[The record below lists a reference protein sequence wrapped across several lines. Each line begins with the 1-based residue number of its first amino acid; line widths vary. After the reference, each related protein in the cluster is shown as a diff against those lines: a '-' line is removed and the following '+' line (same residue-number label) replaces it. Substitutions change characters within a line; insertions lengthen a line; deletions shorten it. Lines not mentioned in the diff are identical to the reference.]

1 MTRLLGL
8 TTRLCSKCGR
18 MVAHKTLY
26 VKSESGGKSKW
37 LRIFWV
43 CLNCN
48 SPNHV
53 IVPRYRLETK
63 PLSPSTGVVED
74 IISALEGGPLDF
86 DELAQSLR
94 KRKNGAG
101 HIFNSDVRMAL
112 QYLTAHGV
120 ATKQNEDLTDRTIS
134 EILAKSRKANH
145 MRLCPAEA
153 SRGVEAQGVVSLYAQ
168 RHAGVDGTEPGTQI
182 VKRWFAPVGL
192 YCVRCRYH
200 SIKLSDIYGTGGH
213 VTWS

>member
-1 MTRLLGL
+1 MA
-8 TTRLCSKCGR
+8 
-18 MVAHKTLY
+18 AHKTLY

-53 IVPRYRLETK
+53 IVQRYRLETK
-63 PLSPSTGVVED
+63 PLSPSAGIVED
-74 IISALEGGPLDF
+74 ITSTLEGAPLDF
-86 DELAQSLR
+86 DELTQSLR
-94 KRKNGAG
+94 RRKNGTG

-112 QYLTAHGV
+112 EYLTAHQIITEEG
-120 ATKQNEDLTDRTIS
+120 EDLTDRTIA

-145 MRLCPAEA
+145 LRLCPAEA
-153 SRGVEAQGVVSLYAQ
+153 SGGVEAQGVVSLYAQ
-168 RHAGVDGTEPGTQI
+168 RHAGVEGAAPGTQF
-182 VKRWFAPVGL
+182 VKRRFVPVGL
-192 YCVRCRYH
+192 YCVRCGYR

>member
-1 MTRLLGL
+1 M
-8 TTRLCSKCGR
+8 
-18 MVAHKTLY
+18 
-26 VKSESGGKSKW
+26 
-37 LRIFWV
+37 
-43 CLNCN
+43 
-48 SPNHV
+48 

-63 PLSPSTGVVED
+63 PLSASAGIVED
-74 IISALEGGPLDF
+74 ITSTLECGPLDF
-86 DELAQSLR
+86 DELTQSLR
-94 KRKNGAG
+94 KRKKGAG

-112 QYLTAHGV
+112 EYLTTHQITTERG
-120 ATKQNEDLTDRTIS
+120 EDLTDRTIS

-145 MRLCPAEA
+145 LRLCPAEA

-168 RHAGVDGTEPGTQI
+168 RHAGVDEAESGTQI

-192 YCVRCRYH
+192 YCVQCGYH